1 MVEAFLLRGQEA
13 VEEARP
19 HHFGV
24 AVRSERSP
32 TFVGRLAIR
41 PRHFPSLPL
50 LPPVV
55 LHEQREAFR
64 QYDRWIHGPSRQTL
78 LPWHPIVQLDDRV
91 P

>member
-1 MVEAFLLRGQEA
+1 MVAAFLLRDQEV
-13 VEEARP
+13 VEESR

-41 PRHFPSLPL
+41 PRRFPSLPSS
-50 LPPVV
+50 PPVV

-64 QYDRWIHGPSRQTL
+64 HYDRWIHGPSRQTL